1 MKYFYL
7 FHIHHATVYECN
19 TSRLHQLLIV
29 DKKEKI
35 LIENCRKGKRNCEK
49 HLYEHFFG
57 YAMSIALRYSQN
69 YEEAIEIL
77 NDSFIKVFNKIKDY
91 NDLSF
96 KGWLR
101 RIVINTASDH
111 YRKNKK
117 HLYHSDIDS
126 NEALTII
133 DTETIDDHL
142 SYEELLETVQQLP
155 PSYRNTFCMYVID
168 GYKHEEI
175 AEMLNVSVG
184 TSKSNLHRAR
194 AFLRDLIT
202 KRRDYAVA

>member
-1 MKYFYL
+1 M
-7 FHIHHATVYECN
+7 N
-19 TSRLHQLLIV
+19 N
-29 DKKEKI
+29 KEKI
-35 LIENCRKGKRNCEK
+35 LIENCRKGKRKSEK
-49 HLYEHFFG
+49 QLYEHFFG

-69 YEEAIEIL
+69 YDEAIEIL
-77 NDSFIKVFNKIKDY
+77 NDSFIKVFKKIKDY

-117 HLYHSDIDS
+117 HLYHKNIDS
-126 NEALTII
+126 NEALTVV
-133 DTETIDDHL
+133 DTETIDDQI
-142 SYEELLETVQQLP
+142 SYEELLEAVQQLP

-194 AFLRDLIT
+194 AFLRDLIL
-202 KRRDYAVA
+202 KRDYAVA

>member
-1 MKYFYL
+1 MQ
-7 FHIHHATVYECN
+7 N
-19 TSRLHQLLIV
+19 
-29 DKKEKI
+29 KEQI
-35 LIENCRKGKRNCEK
+35 LIENCRKGKQRSEK
-49 HLYEHFFG
+49 LLYEHFFG

-77 NDSFIKVFNKIKDY
+77 NDSFIKVFKKIKDY
-91 NDLSF
+91 NDYSF

-117 HLYHSDIDS
+117 HLYHKDIES
-126 NEALTII
+126 QEALTVI
-133 DTETIDDHL
+133 DTETVDDQI
-142 SYEELLETVQQLP
+142 SYDELLQAVQQLP

-194 AFLRDLIT
+194 ACLREMIT
-202 KRRDYAVA
+202 RRDYAVA